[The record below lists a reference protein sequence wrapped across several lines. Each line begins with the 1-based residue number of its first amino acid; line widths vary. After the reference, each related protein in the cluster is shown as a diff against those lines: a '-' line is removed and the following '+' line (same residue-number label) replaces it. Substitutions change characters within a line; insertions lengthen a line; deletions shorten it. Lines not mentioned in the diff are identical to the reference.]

1 MINRENIET
10 LVKSCMEGT
19 DLFIVDIQVSSSNNI
34 RILIDNDRGVTVKEC
49 IDFSRAVENGLD
61 RDKEDFQ
68 LEVSSPGL
76 SEPLK
81 VIEQYKKNIGRDVEV
96 VTNEGHKHQGR
107 LTGLTPDG
115 IKISEMTKVRG
126 DKKRPEII
134 QVERDLDFG
143 HISST
148 KVLVS
153 YK

>member
-1 MINRENIET
+1 MINRETIET
-10 LVKSCMEGT
+10 LVKVHMEGT
-19 DLFIVDIQVSSSNNI
+19 DMFIVDIQVSSSNNI
-34 RILIDNDRGVTVKEC
+34 RILIDNDRGLTVKEC

-61 RDKEDFQ
+61 RDEEDFQ

-96 VTNEGHKHQGR
+96 ITKEGHKHEGR
-107 LTGLTPDG
+107 LIGLSPDG
-115 IKISEMTKVRG
+115 LIISQMTKVRG
-126 DKKRPEII
+126 DKKKPEII
-134 QVERDLDFG
+134 PVERDLVFD